1 MGYKMKGPTFFGKSS
16 PMKITSSGNTSM
28 VNAYTKAVKAE
39 AESEAAM
46 GKNMDKNIDD
56 ISKSAQDVVKAAKGV
71 KSKDT
76 AKDTTPKD
84 TPKSVNLPKIAKK
97 GKVSLKRTN
106 PTLVPREEN
115 KLAVY
120 GRTDEKSAVP
130 QKSCN
135 CWKGYKRVK
144 GTKPCAPG
152 SCEKA

>member
-28 VNAYTKAVKAE
+28 VDAYTKAVNAE
-39 AESEAAM
+39 AASEAAM
-46 GKNMDKNIDD
+46 GKNMSKGVDNIA
-56 ISKSAQDVVKAAKGV
+56 SSAQDVVKAAKGV
-71 KSKDT
+71 KSNEES
-76 AKDTTPKD
+76 
-84 TPKSVNLPKIAKK
+84 KSEESTMDLIKRLNV
-97 GKVSLKRTN
+97 GK
-106 PTLVPREEN
+106 N
-115 KLAVY
+115 KLADF
-120 GRTDEKSAVP
+120 GRTDDKDDTPFP

>member
-28 VNAYTKAVKAE
+28 VNAYTKAVNAE
-39 AESEAAM
+39 AKSEAAM
-46 GKNMDKNIDD
+46 GKNMSKGIDD
-56 ISKSAQDVVKAAKGV
+56 ISKSAQDVVKAAKSG
-71 KSKDT
+71 KSNDKD
-76 AKDTTPKD
+76 
-84 TPKSVNLPKIAKK
+84 LPKIAKR
-97 GKVSLKRTN
+97 GRLSLKRTN

-120 GRTDEKSAVP
+120 GRTDDKDDTAFP

>member
-28 VNAYTKAVKAE
+28 VDAYTKAVNAE
-39 AESEAAM
+39 AKSEAAM
-46 GKNMDKNIDD
+46 GKNMSKGIDD
-56 ISKSAQDVVKAAKGV
+56 ISKSAQEVVKAAKGV

-76 AKDTTPKD
+76 TEVKDPQETIK
-84 TPKSVNLPKIAKK
+84 LKK
-97 GKVSLKRTN
+97 TN
-106 PTLVPREEN
+106 QTLVPREEN

-120 GRTDEKSAVP
+120 GRTDDKDDTAFP

>member
-1 MGYKMKGPTFFGKSS
+1 MKGPTFFGKSS

-28 VNAYTKAVKAE
+28 VNAYTKAVNAE
-39 AESEAAM
+39 AKSEAAM
-46 GKNMDKNIDD
+46 GKNMSKGIDD
-56 ISKSAQDVVKAAKGV
+56 ISKSAQEVVKAAKGV

-76 AKDTTPKD
+76 TKVKDPQETTKVKD
-84 TPKSVNLPKIAKK
+84 PQETIKLKK
-97 GKVSLKRTN
+97 TN
-106 PTLVPREEN
+106 QTLVPREEN

-120 GRTDEKSAVP
+120 GRTDDKDDTAFP